1 MTATVET
8 PERDG
13 TRDDALVTSLAA
25 SAGDD
30 TAVTPP
36 GDGPPGSEQDT
47 EAPIAVPTR
56 PLLVAACSSAS
67 AALTVGGIFGSWGA
81 RLLCLL
87 AAAAGIGW
95 AYLAARS
102 PRRRSVYQAALPVL
116 AVVAGIV
123 SLTVAAPGGP
133 SALPDLVAEAI
144 DAGRRLR
151 PPIPFDPGWR
161 PILITVFMLLGF
173 TAGVAGVVFARPR
186 LALVIPLPLVGITA
200 ISQPPDGQALAGVLA
215 VLPVIAGLT
224 VLFGTDG
231 RGLEQFSKDFE
242 LRRVLKA
249 GAYVIAVLVVVM
261 LLNSTSVL
269 FPAPAYD
276 PAQQAQKPKPIP
288 LSATEDR
295 VLFEID
301 GPITGPWKMGS
312 LDEYDGEAW
321 RLPPFEPGKLQRV
334 PATGVV
340 DPNRTGDVTV
350 RFTVRDLGANATLP
364 GVTGPTRIEGVDR
377 ELLFDP
383 RAGAFR
389 VPSGR
394 VPAGLTYSQS
404 LPTYP
409 TADQLRAA
417 TAAPAGLDDLYT
429 DMPPPPP
436 AVRDLLA
443 EAPIGPWDR
452 LDFLLK
458 ALTEVEIAVGEGA
471 PKDVPPRRIQEI
483 LAGNHEGSPYEL
495 VAARAML
502 ARWAGVPAR
511 IGFGF
516 DGVQDEDG
524 VTTVR
529 PKNAAQWLEVYFE
542 GHGWIPIVT
551 QPPRAK
557 ATLDN
562 DESRFNPT
570 IEAGSDVAVKV
581 YIPVKVDS
589 LVLLYQRVRAV
600 LVTLLPLAFLALAL
614 YLATPWMQK
623 SWRRSKRRRWAA
635 TRGPGAQIAVEYCEF
650 RDLATDLGVGDP
662 FATPIEY
669 LDFVVDDDEHDELA
683 WLVTKALYGEMRD
696 RCQPAD
702 VAAAR
707 ELVDSL
713 RARMMK
719 AQPFQTR
726 ALAVLT
732 KLSLQQ
738 PYSVEV
744 PNVTPFRVRIPRL
757 RLPRRRRLSVARS
770 ST

>member
-1 MTATVET
+1 MTATIET
-8 PERDG
+8 PERDE
-13 TRDDALVTSLAA
+13 TVDDVLVTSLAA
-25 SAGDD
+25 SAGDAPPD
-30 TAVTPP
+30 GVPDPAEPPELEGPVT
-36 GDGPPGSEQDT
+36 
-47 EAPIAVPTR
+47 VPTR

-81 RLLCLL
+81 RLLCLV

-102 PRRRSVYQAALPVL
+102 PRRRSLFQGALPIV
-116 AVVAGIV
+116 AVVLGV
-123 SLTVAAPGGP
+123 LSLTVAAPGGP
-133 SALPDLVAEAI
+133 SALPDLVADAI
-144 DAGRRLR
+144 ESGRRLR
-151 PPIPFDPGWR
+151 PPIPFDAGWR
-161 PILITVFMLLGF
+161 PILIAVFMLLGF
-173 TAGVAGVVFARPR
+173 TAAVAGVIFSRPR
-186 LALVIPLPLVGITA
+186 LSLIVPLPLVGVTA

-249 GAYVIAVLVVVM
+249 AMYVAAVLVAVV
-261 LLNSTSVL
+261 LLNTTSVL

-288 LSATEDR
+288 LSATEDK
-295 VLFEID
+295 VLFEIT

-321 RLPPFEPGKLQRV
+321 RLPPFEPSKLERV
-334 PATGVV
+334 PADGVV
-340 DPNRTGDVTV
+340 DDTRTGDVTV
-350 RFTVRDLGANATLP
+350 SFTVRDLGTNATLP
-364 GVTGPTRIEGVDR
+364 GVTGPTKIEGADR
-377 ELLFDP
+377 DLLFDP

-394 VPAGLTYSQS
+394 VPAGLTYTQS

-409 TADQLRAA
+409 TPDQLRAA

-443 EAPIGPWDR
+443 EAPPAPWDR

-471 PKDVPPRRIQEI
+471 PKDVPPRRIQQI

-516 DGVQDEDG
+516 DGVQDESG
-524 VTTVR
+524 VLTVR

-557 ATLDN
+557 ASLDN
-562 DESRFNPT
+562 DESKFNPT

-600 LVTLLPLAFLALAL
+600 LVTLLPIAFVAFAL

-623 SWRRSKRRRWAA
+623 TWRRAKRRRWAA
-635 TRGPGAQIAVEYCEF
+635 SRGAGAQIAVEYCEF
-650 RDLATDLGVGDP
+650 RDLATDLGIGDP

-669 LDFVVDDDEHDELA
+669 LDFVVDDDEHDELG

-696 RCQPAD
+696 RCEPAD

-726 ALAVLT
+726 VLAVLT

-738 PYSVEV
+738 PYSTEV
-744 PNVTPFRVRIPRL
+744 PNVTPFRL
-757 RLPRRRRLSVARS
+757 RLPRLRVRLPRRLGRLSTARS
-770 ST
+770 S